1 MLQNFPVIRLI
12 ISFILP
18 YIFLYAIYIQLNGE
32 ISPGG
37 GFQAGVIFASGLI
50 GYELIASNENFLQ
63 ITSIKFL
70 TICGILGV
78 VIYASVGAIS
88 FIFNENYLN
97 YNILNAKQSSAQ
109 QIGIFII
116 ELGVGLSVASV
127 MCLIYILL
135 KED

>member
-50 GYELIASNENFLQ
+50 GYELITSNENFLQ
-63 ITSIKFL
+63 IASIKFL